1 MSMGAIVSM
10 AIILTVVVGG
20 FIFFLVKAIRKE
32 RNG

>member
-1 MSMGAIVSM
+1 MT
-10 AIILTVVVGG
+10 IILTVVVGG